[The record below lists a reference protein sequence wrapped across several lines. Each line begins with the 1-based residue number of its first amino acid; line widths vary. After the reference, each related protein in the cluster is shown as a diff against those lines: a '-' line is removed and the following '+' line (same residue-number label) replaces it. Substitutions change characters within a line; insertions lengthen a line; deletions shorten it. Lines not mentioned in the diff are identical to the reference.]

1 MSRRKKPRKQTE
13 TQKQQQILQKIHVE
27 IPVDY
32 ELLAKE
38 ILKQQELLKK
48 AKEYVKA
55 EQSDEPQKKIS
66 LWEAVWGI
74 LQNTR
79 DTQGKILSDSMATF
93 MSIFFHLIGK
103 MFMLASIGF
112 LIITIMIPLAW
123 EWNTIGLWLDNLSY
137 ISLLVVVIVFC
148 FLFGIIMIGSANDI
162 ERETDRDYI
171 ANVFSGLF
179 GFVSLIV
186 AIVAL
191 FKEFNP

>member
-1 MSRRKKPRKQTE
+1 MSKPKSKRKQTE
-13 TQKQQQILQKIHVE
+13 AQKQQQLLQKIHVD

-38 ILKQQELLKK
+38 ILRQQELLDK
-48 AKEYVKA
+48 AKENVEV
-55 EQSDEPQKKIS
+55 EQKNEPQTRIG
-66 LWEAVWGI
+66 LWKAVWGI

-79 DTQGKILSDSMATF
+79 DTHGQILSDSMATF
-93 MSIFFHLIGK
+93 MSIFFHFIGK
-103 MFMLASIGF
+103 IFVIASIGL
-112 LIITIMIPLAW
+112 LIILVMLPLAW
-123 EWNTIGLWLDNLSY
+123 EWNSIGLWLDNLSY
-137 ISLLVVVIVFC
+137 IILLAAVIAFC

-191 FKEFNP
+191 FKEFNS